1 MTINNIDNRL
11 AQLKAY
17 DSRGT
22 QTIIQEQF
30 AKDAISLLDDKLLS
44 DPNTTYLD
52 PQCGSG
58 TLLMYLAQ
66 RLMTTLSSAIPNE
79 LDRIEHIFSNQ
90 LYASDIDSLQTLVC
104 KTNFKK
110 ALNNKAF
117 NVNVTQQDYA
127 DVNSTHTVILS
138 AVDFTTTNN
147 FVSKFKE
154 ICKHVLVLT
163 RPNKNRYTKKQ
174 HIREI
179 TKYRFLGVTKSTTPI
194 CAMYFTEKTN
204 NKVEFITSDSSVIVD
219 SPAYLPAVDLKTY
232 MFAKELFE
240 QNFETFTANYGSYY
254 VNDKR
259 VVNNP
264 GDVELI
270 YQVGSEGA
278 GFRKTV
284 GVDESIITPR
294 EGVGVHK
301 VVISKN
307 GNRTLKSVLKYAS
320 PKYGTGHNAIWIQTK
335 DKKEAD
341 EIINYYNSKEITRLV
356 LSLNETSPANGTGFW
371 SKIPHYKNYNK
382 VKEIYAKHFS

>member
-1 MTINNIDNRL
+1 LTINNINNRL

-17 DSRGT
+17 DSSGS
-22 QTIIQEQF
+22 QTIIEEQF
-30 AKDAISLLDDKLLS
+30 AKNAIDLLDNSLLS
-44 DPNTTYLD
+44 DPATTYFD

-66 RLMTTLSSAIPNE
+66 RLMSTLSPAIPDE
-79 LDRIEHIFSNQ
+79 IERIEHIFSNQ
-90 LYASDIDSLQTLVC
+90 LYASDIDNLQTLVC

-110 ALNNKAF
+110 ALNNKTF
-117 NVNVTQQDYA
+117 NVNVLQQDYI
-127 DVNSTHTVILS
+127 DVQSSHTVVLS
-138 AVDFTTTNN
+138 AIDFLTTNS

-154 ICKHVLVLT
+154 TCDHVLVLT

-179 TKYRFLGVTKSTTPI
+179 TKYRFLGVTKTTTPI
-194 CAMYFTEKTN
+194 CAMYFTAKTN
-204 NKVEFITSDSSVIVD
+204 NSVEFITDDTSVIVD
-219 SPAYLPAVDLKTY
+219 NPTYLPAFDLKTY

-254 VNDKR
+254 INDKKII
-259 VVNNP
+259 NNP
-264 GDVELI
+264 GDVQLI
-270 YQVGSEGA
+270 YQVGTEGA
-278 GFRKTV
+278 DFRKTV
-284 GVDESIITPR
+284 GVDKSIITPR

-307 GNRTLKSVLKYAS
+307 GNRNTKSTLKYAS
-320 PKYGTGHNAIWIQTK
+320 PEYGTGHNAIWIQVE
-335 DKKEAD
+335 DKQEAE

-371 SKIPHYKNYNK
+371 SKIPHYKHK
-382 VKEIYAKHFS
+382 EQVKEIYAKHFN